1 MICGVGVENV
11 NNYEGVF
18 RHTIDGQIV
27 IDSESGR
34 IKQVNNAV
42 LDMFSIKEEEIIGQV
57 FDDLFISRSER
68 PKQKEFLI
76 NAAFRDGVII
86 KEFRNSRNELI
97 PVEIIFSL
105 IPWDNKTAML
115 ASMRNIRE
123 RKAAEKRLAAAYRR
137 LEVLSR
143 TDPLTNL
150 ANRRALLESINYE
163 KYRIERSHD
172 TFSIV
177 ICDIDDYKSVND
189 TYGHN
194 AGDFILKEVSRLIDH
209 ALRKQDLVGR
219 WGGDELLMILPQT
232 EVAGGRILADNIRK
246 KISSTKFEYREYTI
260 KITMSFGVAEF
271 DASTSLHECIK
282 NADDCLYKAKE
293 LGKNKVV

>member
-1 MICGVGVENV
+1 VEDI
-11 NNYEGVF
+11 NNYEGIF

-34 IKQVNNAV
+34 IKKVNNAV
-42 LDMFSIKEEEIIGQV
+42 LDMFSIQEEDIIGQV
-57 FDDLFISRSER
+57 FDELFISNSER
-68 PKQKEFLI
+68 QKQKEFLL

-86 KEFRNSRNELI
+86 KEFRNTRNELI

-105 IPWDNKTAML
+105 IPWDGKTAML

-123 RKAAEKRLAAAYRR
+123 RKAAEKRLADAYRR

-143 TDPLTNL
+143 TDPLTTL

-163 KYRIERSHD
+163 KFRIERSHEV
-172 TFSIV
+172 FSII

-194 AGDFILKEVSRLIDH
+194 AGDFVLIEVSRLVEH

-219 WGGDELLMILPQT
+219 WGGDEFLMILPQT
-232 EVAGGRILADNIRK
+232 AAKGGRILADNIRK
-246 KISSTKFEYREYTI
+246 KISDTKFEYREYI
-260 KITMSFGVAEF
+260 INVSMSFGVAEF
-271 DASTSLHECIK
+271 EAGSSLHECIK
-282 NADDCLYKAKE
+282 NADEALYKAKSK
-293 LGKNKVV
+293 GKNAVL

>member
-1 MICGVGVENV
+1 VEDI
-11 NNYEGVF
+11 NNYEGIF

-34 IKQVNNAV
+34 IIKVNNAV
-42 LDMFSIKEEEIIGQV
+42 LDMFSIQEDDIIGQV
-57 FDDLFISRSER
+57 FDELFISNSER
-68 PKQKEFLI
+68 QKQKEFLL

-105 IPWDNKTAML
+105 IPWDGKTAML

-123 RKAAEKRLAAAYRR
+123 RKAAEKRLADAYRR

-143 TDPLTNL
+143 TDPLTTL

-163 KYRIERSHD
+163 KFRIERSHEV
-172 TFSIV
+172 FSII
-177 ICDIDDYKSVND
+177 ICDIDDYKNVND

-194 AGDFILKEVSRLIDH
+194 AGDFVLKEVSRLVEH

-219 WGGDELLMILPQT
+219 WGGDEFLMILPQT
-232 EVAGGRILADNIRK
+232 AIKGGRILAENIRK
-246 KISSTKFEYREYTI
+246 KISETKFEYREYI
-260 KITMSFGVAEF
+260 INVSMSFGVAEF
-271 DASTSLHECIK
+271 EAGTSLHECIK
-282 NADDCLYKAKE
+282 TADDALYKAKE
-293 LGKNKVV
+293 KGKNAVQ

>member
-1 MICGVGVENV
+1 MEDI
-11 NNYEGVF
+11 NNYEGIF

-34 IKQVNNAV
+34 IIKVNNAV
-42 LDMFSIKEEEIIGQV
+42 LDMFSIQEDDIIGQV
-57 FDDLFISRSER
+57 FDELFISNSER
-68 PKQKEFLI
+68 QKQKEFLL

-105 IPWDNKTAML
+105 IPWDGKTAML

-123 RKAAEKRLAAAYRR
+123 RKAAEKRLADAYRR

-143 TDPLTNL
+143 TDPLTTL

-163 KYRIERSHD
+163 KFRIERSHEV
-172 TFSIV
+172 FSII
-177 ICDIDDYKSVND
+177 ICDIDDYKNVND

-194 AGDFILKEVSRLIDH
+194 IGDKALKC
-209 ALRKQDLVGR
+209 
-219 WGGDELLMILPQT
+219 
-232 EVAGGRILADNIRK
+232 LADSVFGARIMLLQTTKTKSEGIEIAVVRNGK
-246 KISSTKFEYREYTI
+246 KSILS
-260 KITMSFGVAEF
+260 A
-271 DASTSLHECIK
+271 
-282 NADDCLYKAKE
+282 
-293 LGKNKVV
+293 

>member
-1 MICGVGVENV
+1 VEDI
-11 NNYEGVF
+11 NNYEGIF

-34 IKQVNNAV
+34 IKKVNNAV
-42 LDMFSIKEEEIIGQV
+42 LDMFSIQEDDIIGQV
-57 FDDLFISRSER
+57 FDELFITSSER
-68 PKQKEFLI
+68 QKQKEFLL

-105 IPWDNKTAML
+105 IPWDGKTAML

-123 RKAAEKRLAAAYRR
+123 RKAAEKRLADAYRR

-143 TDPLTNL
+143 TDPLTTL

-163 KYRIERSHD
+163 KFRIERSHEV
-172 TFSIV
+172 FSII
-177 ICDIDDYKSVND
+177 ICDIDDYKNVND

-194 AGDFILKEVSRLIDH
+194 AGDFVLKEVSRLVEH
-209 ALRKQDLVGR
+209 TLRKQDLVGR
-219 WGGDELLMILPQT
+219 WGGDEFLMILPQT
-232 EVAGGRILADNIRK
+232 AIKGGRILAENIRK
-246 KISSTKFEYREYTI
+246 KISETKFEYREYI
-260 KITMSFGVAEF
+260 INVSMSFGVAEF
-271 DASTSLHECIK
+271 EAGSSLHECIK
-282 NADDCLYKAKE
+282 TADDALYKAKE
-293 LGKNKVV
+293 KGKNAVL

>member
-1 MICGVGVENV
+1 MEDI
-11 NNYEGVF
+11 NNYEGIF

-34 IKQVNNAV
+34 IIKVNNAV
-42 LDMFSIKEEEIIGQV
+42 LDMFSIQEDDIIGQV
-57 FDDLFISRSER
+57 FDELFISNSER
-68 PKQKEFLI
+68 QKQKEFLL

-105 IPWDNKTAML
+105 IPWDGKTAML

-123 RKAAEKRLAAAYRR
+123 RKAAEKRLADAYRR

-143 TDPLTNL
+143 TDPLTTL

-163 KYRIERSHD
+163 KFRIERSHEV
-172 TFSIV
+172 FSII
-177 ICDIDDYKSVND
+177 ICDIDDYKNVND

-194 AGDFILKEVSRLIDH
+194 AGDFVLKEVSRLVEH

-219 WGGDELLMILPQT
+219 WGGDEFLMILPQT
-232 EVAGGRILADNIRK
+232 AIKGGRILAENIRK
-246 KISSTKFEYREYTI
+246 KISETKFEYREYI
-260 KITMSFGVAEF
+260 INVSMSFGVAEF
-271 DASTSLHECIK
+271 EAGTSLHECIK
-282 NADDCLYKAKE
+282 TADDALYKAKE
-293 LGKNKVV
+293 KGKNAVQ

>member
-1 MICGVGVENV
+1 MEDI
-11 NNYEGVF
+11 NNYEGIF

-34 IKQVNNAV
+34 IKKVNNAV
-42 LDMFSIKEEEIIGQV
+42 LDMFSIQEEDIIGQV
-57 FDDLFISRSER
+57 FDELFISNSER
-68 PKQKEFLI
+68 QKQKEFLL

-86 KEFRNSRNELI
+86 KEFRNTRNELI

-105 IPWDNKTAML
+105 IPWDGKTAML

-123 RKAAEKRLAAAYRR
+123 RKAAEKRLADAYRR

-143 TDPLTNL
+143 TDPLTTL

-163 KYRIERSHD
+163 KFRIERSHEV
-172 TFSIV
+172 FSII

-194 AGDFILKEVSRLIDH
+194 AGDFVLIEVSRLVEH

-219 WGGDELLMILPQT
+219 WGGDEFLMILPQT
-232 EVAGGRILADNIRK
+232 AAKGGRILADNIRK
-246 KISSTKFEYREYTI
+246 KISDTKFEYREYI
-260 KITMSFGVAEF
+260 INVSMSFGVAEF
-271 DASTSLHECIK
+271 EAGSSLHECIK
-282 NADDCLYKAKE
+282 NADEALYKAKSK
-293 LGKNKVV
+293 GKNAVL